1 MRLVIIGT
9 IAASAL
15 MIVGA
20 SAQGTTMTGSK
31 AFCLKQA
38 NTVDCS
44 FDTAAACEKM
54 VKDKSPAGAG
64 SPSCVSRDAA
74 R

>member
-1 MRLVIIGT
+1 MRLAIIGT
-9 IAASAL
+9 IAATAL

-20 SAQGTTMTGSK
+20 SAQGTKMSGSK

-44 FDTAAACEKM
+44 FDTAAACEKS
-54 VKDKSPAGAG
+54 VKDRSPGTG
-64 SPSCVSRDAA
+64 SANCVSRSDAS

>member
-1 MRLVIIGT
+1 MRLAIIGT

-20 SAQGTTMTGSK
+20 SAQGTKMTGSK

-44 FDTAAACEKM
+44 FDTAAACEKGL
-54 VKDKSPAGAG
+54 KDKSAGTGAG
-64 SPSCVSRDAA
+64 SCVSRSDAS

>member
-20 SAQGTTMTGSK
+20 SAQGTKMTGDK

-38 NTVDCS
+38 DTVTCS
-44 FDTAAACEKM
+44 FDTAAACQKMLGEKG
-54 VKDKSPAGAG
+54 PAGSSG
-64 SPSCVSRDAA
+64 TCVSRSDAS